1 MAYILCTGTD
11 TPETNKSAENKMRST
26 LELLSVINVKSRS
39 RYIATLKKT
48 SSPIYLGP
56 KNLDAILMHWMS
68 VKLAD
73 NFQIREH
80 SWPCL
85 FQ

>member
-1 MAYILCTGTD
+1 MLFPSIETGTAMNARESENYLQKIGCAVIWNYFVYSFIIVPD
-11 TPETNKSAENKMRST
+11 ISQPNKSRH
-26 LELLSVINVKSRS
+26 
-39 RYIATLKKT
+39 YF
-48 SSPIYLGP
+48 
-56 KNLDAILMHWMS
+56 DALN
-68 VKLAD
+68 LAD

>member
-1 MAYILCTGTD
+1 MSRKYKDISQ
-11 TPETNKSAENKMRST
+11 PK
-26 LELLSVINVKSRS
+26 KSRH
-39 RYIATLKKT
+39 Y
-48 SSPIYLGP
+48 
-56 KNLDAILMHWMS
+56 NILMHWMS

-85 FQ
+85 FQGYFVHNITTNLSEFERCRW